1 MLRPAVLLL
10 GDTLHLG
17 GTEGQFAELSV
28 RLDRSRWD
36 VHVGCIS
43 AQGPL
48 RAKLETAGVVPWSCG
63 RGSFKGPG
71 FALAVSGLIRRL
83 RDHRISLVHSFDFY
97 SNLLGLIA
105 GRLARVPVRV
115 ASQRDLGDL
124 RPAFQRRLHAFALR
138 SATHILSNSNA
149 AADRLTSRHPALAS
163 RVTVIRNGVDL
174 ERFHP
179 AVGHRPR
186 DARPVI
192 GVLANL
198 RPEKGLRQFIRAA
211 ALVNQEVPGARFIVW
226 GDGPLRDELERLVAS
241 LDLRDVVR
249 LAGATREPEHA
260 LREIDVLIV
269 PSLSEA
275 CPNVVLEGMATGLPV
290 IGSRIGDIPALV
302 EDGKTGF
309 IVPPNEPV
317 ALARVIATVAQSR
330 ALAVQL
336 GDRGLQRAR
345 AELGIDR
352 MVGATET
359 FYARAIGPAGVS
371 AAHAGA
377 SAGRS

>member
-10 GDTLHLG
+10 GDTLRLG

-48 RAKLETAGVVPWSCG
+48 RAKLESAGVSPWSCG
-63 RGSFKGPG
+63 RGSFKSPR

-124 RPAFQRRLHAFALR
+124 RPALQRRLHAFALR
-138 SATHILSNSNA
+138 SATHVLTNSTV
-149 AADRLTSRHPALAS
+149 AADRLTTRQPALAS
-163 RVTVIRNGVDL
+163 RITVIRNGVDL
-174 ERFHP
+174 DRFHP
-179 AVGHRPR
+179 ARGHRPR
-186 DARPVI
+186 DGRTII

-198 RPEKGLRQFIRAA
+198 RPEKGLGQFVRAA
-211 ALVNQEVPGARFIVW
+211 ALVNREVPGTRFIVW
-226 GDGPLRDELERLVAS
+226 GDGPLRGDLEALVTS
-241 LDLRDVVR
+241 LHLGDVFQ
-249 LAGATREPEHA
+249 LAGATREPEEA
-260 LREIDVLIV
+260 LREIDVLVV

-309 IVPPNEPV
+309 IVPPDEP
-317 ALARVIATVAQSR
+317 ATLARVIATVAKSP
-330 ALAVQL
+330 ALAAQL
-336 GDRGLQRAR
+336 GAQALQRAR

-352 MVGATET
+352 MVAATET
-359 FYARAIGPAGVS
+359 FYARAIGSGGVS